1 MFAHAPASTVRARHD
16 RSRVNHELNA
26 ITDRQMEYSE
36 EFLRLAEQGD
46 AKAQYNHGVMY
57 RKGHRVPKND
67 AEAVKWYR
75 KAAEQGYVD
84 AQYNL
89 GFMYHTGEGVPHDYA
104 KAYMW
109 WSLAK
114 ALGDK
119 NVVNNLDVIK
129 NEMTP
134 TQIAI
139 AQALASE
146 WWEKHNKPL
155 AILAR

>member
-1 MFAHAPASTVRARHD
+1 MLADAPISTVRAWYD
-16 RSRVNHELNA
+16 RSCVSHELNTM
-26 ITDRQMEYSE
+26 TDRQMEPFE
-36 EFLRLAEQGD
+36 ELLRLAERGD
-46 AKAQYNHGVMY
+46 AKAQYNLGVMY
-57 RKGHRVPKND
+57 RKGHGVPKND

-89 GFMYHTGEGVPHDYA
+89 GFMYHTGEGVPYDYA

-119 NVVNNLDVIK
+119 NVVNNLDIIK

-134 TQIAI
+134 TQIGI

-146 WWEKHNKPL
+146 WWEKHNN
-155 AILAR
+155 